1 MVRSMTGYGQ
11 AMMDTNGYQITVEI
25 RSVNHR
31 FCEITIRT
39 GREFI
44 FIEEVAKRKVSEQ
57 IKRGKV
63 DLFITIERNKDKT
76 NKKLAVDWQVVSEYV
91 HAHDAIAEKFRLD
104 PSLLRPFELLTLP
117 DAVQLEQ
124 PSYDTTEITDSVLET
139 VTNACHQLIH
149 MRESEGKVLKEE
161 ISRRIQQSSSFVEEI
176 RNRAPIVTQNYREKL
191 TLRMKDILSGNNWP
205 IDEGKLMNEVALFS
219 ERANIDEELTRLVS
233 HFQQFHMTLEMNVPI
248 GRKLD
253 FLVQE
258 MNREVN
264 TIGAK
269 ANDIEIG
276 TKVVDLKAEL
286 EKIKEQVQNIE

>member
-11 AMMDTNGYQITVEI
+11 AMMNANGYQITVEI

-31 FCEITIRT
+31 FCEMAIRT

-44 FIEEVAKRKVSEQ
+44 FIEEVVKRKVSEQ
-57 IKRGKV
+57 VKRGKV
-63 DLFITIERNKDKT
+63 DLFITIERSIDKS
-76 NKKLAVDWQVVSEYV
+76 NQKLAVDWQVVSEYV
-91 HAHDAIAEKFRLD
+91 GAHDAIAERYRLD
-104 PSLLRPFELLTLP
+104 PSVLRPFDLLTLP
-117 DAVQLEQ
+117 DAVRLDQ
-124 PSYDTTEITDSVLET
+124 PSYDAAEITESVLET

-161 ISRRIQQSSSFVEEI
+161 ISSRIRQISLFVEEI
-176 RNRAPIVTQNYREKL
+176 RNRAPIVTVNYREKL
-191 TLRMKDILSGNNWP
+191 AQRMKDFLTGNWAV
-205 IDEGKLMNEVALFS
+205 DEARLMNEVALFS
-219 ERANIDEELTRLVS
+219 ERANIDEELTRLGS
-233 HFQQFHMTLEMNVPI
+233 HCQQFQMTLDMAEPV

-269 ANDIEIG
+269 ANDIEIS
-276 TKVVDLKAEL
+276 KNVVDLKAEL